1 LICAAAKE
9 NTRVAPLLF
18 QVVASNFSE
27 PDKLRLVQF
36 LIGEIARE
44 EDPGMFA
51 PGAAYAIWS
60 PYDSYEAAA
69 TLQAMLEQ
77 EQGVQ
82 HG

>member
-1 LICAAAKE
+1 MTIVELMPTLQALP
-9 NTRVAPLLF
+9 RL
-18 QVVASNFSE
+18 
-27 PDKLRLVQF
+27 DKLRLVQF

-44 EDPGMFA
+44 EDPGMFEPEA
-51 PGAAYAIWS
+51 SYAIWS
-60 PYDSYEAAA
+60 PYDSDEAAT